1 MSSYRNLVDELF
13 VSWVCDVT
21 PDFRWCAVRLY
32 PIAWSLWTKS
42 PETESTNSSEKV
54 YTLRVGA
61 QINKKKRRK
70 KLIMSGFGF
79 MSNKS
84 QSWFTSI
91 YSFHVSR
98 TTPCIFKAHTSYT
111 PIRAITGRPM
121 YLSNEHSNKN
131 LWLSLMPRSF
141 IVMFVPKSAICT
153 SRRNQLFSFA
163 AIRIRL
169 RVAVKPSHMILMV
182 IGEAAVGIFSLRLD

>member
-54 YTLRVGA
+54 YKLRVGT
-61 QINKKKRRK
+61 QINKKRRQ

-79 MSNKS
+79 MSNRS
-84 QSWFTSI
+84 QSSFMSI

-98 TTPCIFKAHTSYT
+98 TTPCIFKAHTTCT
-111 PIRAITGRPM
+111 PIRTITERSM
-121 YLSNEHSNKN
+121 YLSNEDSNKN
-131 LWLSLMPRSF
+131 LWLLLMPRSF
-141 IVMFVPKSAICT
+141 IVMLCSYRNRQYARRVVTNFFRVLRHGFGCCVCVYGWRS
-153 SRRNQLFSFA
+153 SRH
-163 AIRIRL
+163 IWY
-169 RVAVKPSHMILMV
+169 
-182 IGEAAVGIFSLRLD
+182 